1 MMTIMLILTFIGAMI
16 LFMPETSR
24 ALLVAAGM
32 IIRAS
37 VRHPLSKAHGLRR
50 DGYG

>member
-1 MMTIMLILTFIGAMI
+1 MMTIMLILTFIGFMI
-16 LFMPETSR
+16 LFMPETSL
-24 ALLVAAGM
+24 ALWMAVGM

-37 VRHPLSKAHGLRR
+37 ARYLLAKAHGLRR